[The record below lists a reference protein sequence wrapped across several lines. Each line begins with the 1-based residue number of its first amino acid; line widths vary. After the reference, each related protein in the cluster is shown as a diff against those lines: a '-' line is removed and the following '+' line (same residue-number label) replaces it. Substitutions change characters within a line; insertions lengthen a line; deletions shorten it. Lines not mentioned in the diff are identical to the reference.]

1 MARLS
6 IPLEANRSRLRACA
20 TAAVCWLE
28 GWIGGPCCH
37 AIPAAPGP
45 QVHTRGRHL
54 TVPATTSSSSVVSL
68 VRKGQSLLKLLSRR
82 RQPFACRPR
91 PQHARSQRCATI
103 LAPARNRQQ
112 AHAAPLARYLANPV
126 WSYGAYF
133 SRNSTHKT
141 QHQTMTC
148 VDDLLLLF
156 FSRESSG
163 ASSIGRVK
171 KDGTARSIAAQH
183 QLMSSTQLQFPI
195 AVQFPSSQQQHL
207 PPAQHH
213 PPWPPHPA
221 GALTD
226 HYPPNQ
232 KLDRR
237 TACLMMPCKQHEA
250 SNIAC

>member
-163 ASSIGRVK
+163 ASSFIDRPSQKGRN
-171 KDGTARSIAAQH
+171 GAQH
-183 QLMSSTQLQFPI
+183 CSAASADEQHAAAVSDCSPISIIATTTFATSTASSALAAASGRGINRSLPSKPEIGPEDSMSDD
-195 AVQFPSSQQQHL
+195 A
-207 PPAQHH
+207 
-213 PPWPPHPA
+213 
-221 GALTD
+221 
-226 HYPPNQ
+226 
-232 KLDRR
+232 
-237 TACLMMPCKQHEA
+237 M
-250 SNIAC
+250 